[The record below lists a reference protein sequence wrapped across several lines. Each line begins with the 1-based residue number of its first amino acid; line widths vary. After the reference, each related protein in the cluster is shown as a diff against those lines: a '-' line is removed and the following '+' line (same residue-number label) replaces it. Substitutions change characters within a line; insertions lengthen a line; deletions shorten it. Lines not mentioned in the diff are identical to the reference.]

1 MVNHNF
7 WVRKNGKKVKIDDM
21 NEYHLRNALRKTL
34 KEKRQLELKLKQ
46 KDKHKN
52 MILSFIRDLQKEFI
66 NGNRS

>member
-7 WVRKNGKKVKIDDM
+7 WIRKNGKKVKIDDM

-46 KDKHKN
+46 KDKYKN
-52 MILSFIRDLQKEFI
+52 TILSFIRDLQKEFT
-66 NGNRS
+66 NGRS

>member
-46 KDKHKN
+46 KDKYKN
-52 MILSFIRDLQKEFI
+52 TILSFIRDLQKEFT
-66 NGNRS
+66 NGPG

>member
-52 MILSFIRDLQKEFI
+52 IILSFIRDLQKEFI

>member
-46 KDKHKN
+46 KDKYKN
-52 MILSFIRDLQKEFI
+52 TILSFIRDLQKEFT
-66 NGNRS
+66 NGRS

>member
-46 KDKHKN
+46 KDKYKKT
-52 MILSFIRDLQKEFI
+52 ILSFIRDLQKEFT
-66 NGNRS
+66 NGNS

>member
-21 NEYHLRNALRKTL
+21 NEYYLRNALRKTL

-66 NGNRS
+66 IGNRS